1 MSGEEKKRLSI
12 ALVFFLILL
21 IGGCAGNK
29 PEVKYPVVEQEHWN
43 MLSETSKG
51 YSPSPS
57 KREISISDYR
67 QQNEQESAKTREKP
81 LPVQK
86 VSLKMRNADVKSVLR
101 ALARAADVNILVK
114 DDVKWNTSVDFTA
127 TAWDQVFNG
136 LLKAYGLTY
145 AWEGDIL
152 RVMTLEDKEQALKI
166 ETIKEKQQAQELSL
180 KTSEPLSTVVIAIDY
195 ADAKGLRDNLQE
207 FLPKDKEG
215 KAARGS
221 VRIDEHSN
229 SLIIQ
234 ATREDIEQMIPM
246 IERIDKPTPQILI
259 RANIVETTKS
269 VARDLGIQ
277 WGGLSKKKVNGGEI
291 TTSTVSTKDPA
302 TTAGTTSTTGLGG
315 QGFGISFPV
324 GSSATTNAGGL
335 GALGL
340 MYATLSGDF
349 LEMQLQALQLDGKI
363 NIISSPSI
371 TTIDNQKAFAE
382 SGERVPYVSTSTVSG
397 GTTQEVKFIDA
408 VLRLEITPH
417 VIDGKNLKMKIIVKK
432 DEVDA
437 SRAVQ
442 GNPYIIKKQTETTL
456 IVQNGETIV
465 ISGLTR
471 QKNSNSNS
479 GLPGLKDIPVL
490 GWLFK
495 GDSRSD
501 SMEEVLI
508 FITPHILP
516 PRTSEGNNMSMND
529 KTAPEK

>member
-1 MSGEEKKRLSI
+1 MSGKAKRMFSVTLAI
-12 ALVFFLILL
+12 VLTMF
-21 IGGCAGNK
+21 IGGCAGSK
-29 PEVKYPVVEQEHWN
+29 PEVKYPVVDQEHWSK
-43 MLSETSKG
+43 LSEISKG

-57 KREISISDYR
+57 KREISVSDYR
-67 QQNEQESAKTREKP
+67 QQVEQNKAKNRERP
-81 LPVQK
+81 LPTQK

-114 DDVKWNTSVDFTA
+114 DDVKWNTSVDFSA

-152 RVMTLEDKEQALKI
+152 RVMTLDDKEQALKL
-166 ETIKEKQQAQELSL
+166 ETLREKQQAQELAV

-259 RANIVETTKS
+259 RANIVETTKT

-277 WGGLSKKKVNGGEI
+277 WGGLSKKRVNGGEV
-291 TTSTVSTKDPA
+291 TTSTVVTKNPPA
-302 TTAGTTSTTGLGG
+302 TEGTTSTTGLGG
-315 QGFGISFPV
+315 QGFGVSFPV
-324 GSSATTNAGGL
+324 GTSAAQNAGGL
-335 GALGL
+335 GTLGL

-349 LEMQLQALQLDGKI
+349 LEMQLQALQQDGKI

-479 GLPGLKDIPVL
+479 GLPGLKDVPVL

-495 GDSRSD
+495 GESRSD

-516 PRTSEGNNMSMND
+516 PRSPEAGNMSLND
-529 KTAPEK
+529 KAAPEK

>member
-1 MSGEEKKRLSI
+1 MSGKEKRMFSVTLAI
-12 ALVFFLILL
+12 VLILF
-21 IGGCAGNK
+21 IGGCAGSK
-29 PEVKYPVVEQEHWN
+29 PEVKYPVMDQDQWN
-43 MLSETSKG
+43 KLSETSKG

-57 KREISISDYR
+57 KREISISAYR
-67 QQNEQESAKTREKP
+67 QQAELENAKTKEKP
-81 LPVQK
+81 LPTQK
-86 VSLKMRNADVKSVLR
+86 VSLKMRNADVKSILR
-101 ALARAADVNILVK
+101 ALARATDVNILVK
-114 DDVKWNTSVDFTA
+114 DDVKWNTSVDFSA
-127 TAWDQVFNG
+127 TPWDQVFNSI
-136 LLKAYGLTY
+136 LKAYGLTY
-145 AWEGDIL
+145 VWEGDIL
-152 RVMTLEDKEQALKI
+152 RVLTMEDKEQALKI
-166 ETIKEKQQAQELSL
+166 ETLREKQQSQELSI
-180 KTSEPLSTVVIAIDY
+180 KASEPLSTVVIAIDY

-234 ATREDIEQMIPM
+234 ATREDIEQMIPL

-259 RANIVETTKS
+259 RANIVETSKQT
-269 VARDLGIQ
+269 ARDLGIQ
-277 WGGLSKKKVNGGEI
+277 WGGITKNRVTGGEL
-291 TTSTVSTKDPA
+291 TTSSLVNKTPPA
-302 TTAGTTSTTGLGG
+302 TDGTTSTTGLGG
-315 QGFGISFPV
+315 QGFGVSFPV
-324 GSSATTNAGGL
+324 GASAIQNAGGI

-363 NIISSPSI
+363 NILSSPSI

-382 SGERVPYVSTSTVSG
+382 SGERVPYVSTSTTSG
-397 GTTQEVKFIDA
+397 GATQEVKFIDA

-456 IVQNGETIV
+456 IVQHGETIV

-479 GLPGLKDIPVL
+479 GLPGLKDVPGL

-495 GDSRSD
+495 GESKSD
-501 SMEEVLI
+501 SMEEMLI

-516 PRTSEGNNMSMND
+516 PRPSGIINVSLTD
-529 KTAPEK
+529 KAAPEK

>member
-1 MSGEEKKRLSI
+1 MSDIEKRMFSVTLAI
-12 ALVFFLILL
+12 VLILF
-21 IGGCAGNK
+21 IGGCAGSK
-29 PEVKYPVVEQEHWN
+29 PEVKYPVVDQESWN
-43 MLSETSKG
+43 KLSETSKG

-57 KREISISDYR
+57 KREINISDYK
-67 QQNEQESAKTREKP
+67 QQTEQGSAKEKERP
-81 LPVQK
+81 LPTQK
-86 VSLKMRNADVKSVLR
+86 VNLKMRNADVKSILR
-101 ALARAADVNILVK
+101 ALARGADVNILVK
-114 DDVKWNTSVDFTA
+114 DDIKLNTSVDFAA
-127 TAWDQVFNG
+127 TPWDQVFNSV
-136 LLKAYGLTY
+136 LNAYGLTY
-145 AWEGDIL
+145 VWEGDIL
-152 RVMTLEDKEQALKI
+152 RVLKI
-166 ETIKEKQQAQELSL
+166 EDKKQELENKEKQQAQELSL
-180 KTSEPLSTVVIAIDY
+180 MASEPLSTVVIPIDY
-195 ADAKGLRDNLQE
+195 ADAKSLRDNLQD
-207 FLPKDKEG
+207 FLPKDKDG

-221 VRIDEHSN
+221 VRFDQSSN

-234 ATREDIEQMIPM
+234 ATRKDIEQMIPM

-277 WGGLSKKKVNGGEI
+277 WGGLSKKRVNGGEI
-291 TTSTVSTKDPA
+291 TTSTVVTKDPA
-302 TTAGTTSTTGLGG
+302 ATAGTTSTTGLGG

-324 GSSATTNAGGL
+324 GTSATTNAGGL

-340 MYATLSGDF
+340 MYATLSGEF
-349 LEMQLQALQLDGKI
+349 LEMQLQALQQDGKI

-371 TTIDNQKAFAE
+371 TTIDNQEASVE

-397 GTTQEVKFIDA
+397 GTTQDVRFVDA

-417 VIDGKNLKMKIIVKK
+417 VIDGKNLKMKIVVKK

-442 GNPYIIKKQTETTL
+442 GNPYIIKKETKTTL
-456 IVQNGETIV
+456 IVQHGETIV

-471 QKNSNSNS
+471 QKSSNSNT
-479 GLPGLKDIPVL
+479 GLPGLKDIPLL

-516 PRTSEGNNMSMND
+516 PRAPEGNNMNMTD
-529 KTAPEK
+529 KATPEK